1 MTMTLTMSEKASTF
15 TALESA
21 QSASLAVAS
30 SAQQNEDL
38 YRSALTE
45 FHGVI
50 QSVYAILSDFNE
62 VSIASRHVFSDC
74 NTRLRKTL
82 SGTRS
87 LRHKDFDQWLESV
100 KRAHDETETDLR
112 MSVQEFLAEQSELS
126 DKIIREIS
134 SPSSNRTE
142 RLAELSMLLADFS
155 RLQAAR
161 RDAIKTMLADFK
173 ASQAKWQ
180 AELKSMLAEAKEIRL
195 KDVKRLFEKFNHDSK
210 QRRLAMLAR
219 RAEVAAMLDA
229 FRKERLNK
237 FSKP

>member
-1 MTMTLTMSEKASTF
+1 MTENIPTSI
-15 TALESA
+15 ALEPAASA
-21 QSASLAVAS
+21 TAR
-30 SAQQNEDL
+30 QNEDI

-45 FHGVI
+45 FRGVI

-62 VSIASRHVFSDC
+62 VSVASRHALSDC
-74 NTRLRKTL
+74 DTRLRETL

-87 LRHKDFDQWLESV
+87 LRHKDFDEWLESV

-112 MSVQEFLAEQSELS
+112 ASVQEFLAEQSELS
-126 DKIIREIS
+126 DNIIREIS
-134 SPSSNRTE
+134 SPNSNRTE
-142 RLAELSMLLADFS
+142 RLAELTELLNDFS

-161 RDAIKTMLADFK
+161 RDAIKTMLSDFK

-195 KDVKRLFEKFNHDSK
+195 QDVKLLFEKFNRDSK
-210 QRRLAMLAR
+210 ARRLALLAR
-219 RAEVAAMLDA
+219 RAEVATMLDA
-229 FRKERLNK
+229 FRRERLNK